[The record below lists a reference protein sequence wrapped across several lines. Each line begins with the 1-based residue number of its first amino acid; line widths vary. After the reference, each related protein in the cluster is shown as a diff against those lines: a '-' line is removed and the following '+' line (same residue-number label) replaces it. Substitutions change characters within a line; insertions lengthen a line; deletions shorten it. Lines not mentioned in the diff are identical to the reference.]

1 MPEKANSQGTM
12 DPMDLWK
19 QWNSSTSA
27 MWSNV
32 MGGNKESFVDPYG
45 LYHSWLKGMEEAQ
58 EQFKAGAS
66 KMINP
71 EEFWKNWFETT
82 TSSWRK
88 AAESGA
94 DPFGLTTRWLEVMEE
109 AREKMFAGGNMAAD
123 PFSFYKQWYDATSE
137 TWSKVVG
144 DIISTQEF
152 SHASSQYLDNYL
164 SFIKTSRRVYEEY
177 FKNLQLPTRSD
188 IARVAGLVVSLED
201 KVDQVEDAV
210 EDFEDHIGQMVTND
224 AFNGLTG
231 RLDALESKLA
241 VLPDAVEKVNALS
254 GINGRLDTLEGKLA
268 VLPSA
273 VEKVNAL
280 SGISGRLDA
289 VEQQLTT
296 VGSALTKVDALPGLE
311 SRLSQV
317 ESKLDRV
324 LAALESLNAQA
335 KQAGQA
341 AATPTGA
348 TPRRSKKNTNPAK
361 AAETSSKT
369 E

>member
-1 MPEKANSQGTM
+1 MPDKANSQGTM

-45 LYHSWLKGMEEAQ
+45 LYQSWLKGMEEAQ
-58 EQFKAGAS
+58 EQLKAGAA
-66 KMINP
+66 KMFNP

-109 AREKMFAGGNMAAD
+109 AREKMFAGGNMPAD

-164 SFIKTSRRVYEEY
+164 SFIKASRRVYEEY

-201 KVDQVEDAV
+201 KVDQVEDAI

-224 AFNGLTG
+224 TFNGLT
-231 RLDALESKLA
+231 S
-241 VLPDAVEKVNALS
+241 
-254 GINGRLDTLEGKLA
+254 RLDTLEGKLA
-268 VLPSA
+268 VLPDA
-273 VEKVNAL
+273 IEKVNAL

-335 KQAGQA
+335 NQAEQT
-341 AATPTGA
+341 AATPAGV
-348 TPRRSKKNTNPAK
+348 TPRRSKKNTNPAQ
-361 AAETSSKT
+361 AAKTSSKA

>member
-45 LYHSWLKGMEEAQ
+45 LYQSWLKGMEEAQ
-58 EQFKAGAS
+58 EQLKAGAA

-71 EEFWKNWFETT
+71 EEFWKNWFEMT

-88 AAESGA
+88 AAETGA

-109 AREKMFAGGNMAAD
+109 AREKMFAGGNMPAD

-164 SFIKTSRRVYEEY
+164 SFIKASRRVYEEY

-201 KVDQVEDAV
+201 KVDQIDDAI
-210 EDFEDHIGQMVTND
+210 EDFEEHIGQMVTND
-224 AFNGLTG
+224 TFNSLTD

-241 VLPDAVEKVNALS
+241 VLPDTVEKVNALS

-268 VLPSA
+268 VLPDA

-280 SGISGRLDA
+280 SGISGRLDG
-289 VEQQLTT
+289 VEQHLTSVSST
-296 VGSALTKVDALPGLE
+296 LTKVDALPGLE

-324 LAALESLNAQA
+324 LAALESLNTQAQ
-335 KQAGQA
+335 QA

-348 TPRRSKKNTNPAK
+348 TSRRSKKNTNPAQTAKTSPK
-361 AAETSSKT
+361 AE
-369 E
+369 